1 MPHGRFGFSPLD
13 SGSGCV
19 SEDVWPLVDVSELE
33 SDSGILSRLKNT
45 QTHFR
50 VPSVWTDFP
59 GYRVWVNSV
68 GDSSKM
74 NIGVLKFL

>member
-19 SEDVWPLVDVSELE
+19 SEDVWPLVAVSELE

-45 QTHFR
+45 QTH
-50 VPSVWTDFP
+50 S
-59 GYRVWVNSV
+59 
-68 GDSSKM
+68 
-74 NIGVLKFL
+74 